1 MTEQR
6 IARLRSALRQQ
17 CLDAMLVSALP
28 HIRYLTN
35 FSGSNGL
42 LSLSLRR
49 AALYTDSR
57 YARQVAR
64 EVQGVTSKIT
74 SDGLVEAA
82 SRDLRDKVRRIGFE
96 SEHLVHDQ
104 YRSLGKHLPGV
115 RLVALRGVVEAFT
128 SVKEKKEVAAI
139 KAAVAI
145 SEAVLLDV
153 AGRIQPDVMELD
165 VAAEVSFL
173 HKRKGA
179 EGDAFEPIVASGIR
193 SALPH
198 ARPTRK
204 RIKNGDLVILDI
216 GCRIHGYCS
225 DITRTIVVGRATPQI
240 LRMHAA
246 VSDAVSAALE
256 GARATVETAELDKLA
271 RNRIV
276 RAGYG
281 KYFVHSLGHG
291 LGLQVHERPRLS
303 PTSSERL
310 ESGNVVTIEPG
321 IYIPSV
327 GGVRIEED
335 VLITSKGCQPLGSL
349 SRDLL
354 IV

>member
-1 MTEQR
+1 MTVQR

-17 CLDAMLVSALP
+17 RLDAMLVSTLP

-35 FSGSNGL
+35 FSGSNAIL
-42 LSLSLRR
+42 TLSLRR
-49 AALYTDSR
+49 AVLYTDSR
-57 YARQVAR
+57 YAHQVTR
-64 EVQGVTSKIT
+64 EAQGVTCRIT
-74 SDGLVEAA
+74 SGGLVEAA
-82 SRDLRDKVRRIGFE
+82 SRDLRDKVRRVGFE

-115 RLVALRGVVEAFT
+115 RLVPLRGVVEAFA
-128 SVKEKKEVAAI
+128 SVKEKREVAAI

-145 SEAVLLDV
+145 SEAVLQEV
-153 AGRIQPDVMELD
+153 AERIRPNVMELD

-179 EGDAFEPIVASGIR
+179 EGDAFDPIVASGIR

-204 RIKNGDLVILDI
+204 RIKNGELVILDI
-216 GCRIHGYCS
+216 GCRVHGYCS
-225 DITRTIVVGRATPQI
+225 DITRTIVVGRATSQV

-256 GARATVETAELDKLA
+256 GARAMVETAELDKLA
-271 RNRIV
+271 RNRII

-303 PTSSERL
+303 RTSSERL

-321 IYIPSV
+321 IYLPSL

-335 VLITSKGCQPLGSL
+335 ILVTSTGCRPLGRL